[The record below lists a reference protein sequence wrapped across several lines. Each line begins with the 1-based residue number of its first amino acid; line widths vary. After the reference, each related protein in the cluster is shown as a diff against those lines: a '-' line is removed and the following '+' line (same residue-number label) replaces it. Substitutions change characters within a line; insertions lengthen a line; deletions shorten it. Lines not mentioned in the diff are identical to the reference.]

1 MSRVSKDHFDAQ
13 GNLVD
18 GYDYD
23 LQVWVLSGY
32 VQECGHMNKDCG
44 CNARIYAGQLL
55 TDVRKHSV
63 AAKLISKGT
72 KTITAQRLIEDI
84 DKLMVFV
91 QTNESLFDDLNTN
104 FSLDETLAEARQR
117 IKEHADIMFAKQIKE
132 KLS

>member
-1 MSRVSKDHFDAQ
+1 MSRLSKDHFDAQ

-44 CNARIYAGQLL
+44 CNARIYAGQLI
-55 TDVRKHSV
+55 TDARQKET
-63 AAKLISKGT
+63 AKRFMATKGAR
-72 KTITAQRLIEDI
+72 TITAKRLIEDI

-91 QTNESLFDDLNTN
+91 QTHETLFDDLNTN
-104 FSLDETLAEARQR
+104 FSIDETLAEARQR
-117 IKEHADIMFAKQIKE
+117 IKEHADIMFAKHT
-132 KLS
+132 S